1 MFNGMVTEQD
11 DNNFD
16 IATFMVLIALY
27 IFAVVSIDF
36 EDKVSNN
43 TVIFQN

>member
-11 DNNFD
+11 DNNLD
-16 IATFMVLIALY
+16 IATFMVLITLY
-27 IFAVVSIDF
+27 IFAVVSIDV
-36 EDKVSNN
+36 EGKVSNN